1 MAVNVSVGSNNVK
14 VSVGTGSTRVITTST
29 SQSQVATA
37 QKIDNLQGV
46 DTTDVQNGYTLV
58 YDSTSGNWEASPAS
72 AVAASIAAIDGG
84 TF

>member
-1 MAVNVSVGSNNVK
+1 
-14 VSVGTGSTRVITTST
+14 
-29 SQSQVATA
+29 
-37 QKIDNLQGV
+37 LQGV